1 MKAHAPGPPDL
12 VELVEIDGASGEGG
26 GQILRTA
33 LALSLRT
40 RRPFRLFN
48 VRKNRDKPGLRPQ
61 HLMAVKAAAELSGA
75 ELRGAH
81 VGSDDLVFRPP
92 PERAIPGGTYR
103 FDIGTAGSAPLVLQT
118 VLPSL
123 MLADAPSQVT
133 IVGGTYNPKAP
144 PFDFVARVFAPLLQ
158 RLGPRLDLHLDRP
171 GFYPVGGGQ
180 LRAELA
186 PAPLRR
192 FELLDRGTLKDQRAT
207 VLLADLP
214 PHIAEREIAAL
225 SEALGWPAEHF
236 EIRRLARSRSPGN
249 VVLIELRSE
258 HITEL
263 FSAVGERGVRAEAV
277 ARSAADEAL
286 AYLDAGVPVGEHL
299 CDQLLLPM
307 ALGQGGSFR
316 TTPLSLHATTQI
328 DTLKR
333 FLPVA
338 ITAHEESP
346 AVVRVDVVVSPPR
359 E

>member
-1 MKAHAPGPPDL
+1 MNERDPGPADL
-12 VELVEIDGASGEGG
+12 VELNGAHGEGG

-92 PERAIPGGTYR
+92 PGRAIPGGIYR

-118 VLPSL
+118 VLPAL
-123 MLADAPSQVT
+123 MRADAPSQVT

-144 PFDFVARVFAPLLQ
+144 PFDFVARVFAPLL
-158 RLGPRLDLHLDRP
+158 RRMGPRLDLHLDRP

-180 LRAELA
+180 VRAELE

-192 FELLDRGTLKDQRAT
+192 LELLSRGELLEQRAT

-214 PHIAEREIAAL
+214 PHIAEREISTLAA
-225 SEALGWPAEHF
+225 ALGWPAERF
-236 EIRRLARSRSPGN
+236 EIRRLERSRSPGN

-258 HITEL
+258 HVTEL

-277 ARSAADEAL
+277 AQHAAAEAL
-286 AYLDAGVPVGEHL
+286 AYLGGRRAGRRAPLRSAAPAHGARRGR
-299 CDQLLLPM
+299 QLPHHAAVAARHHPDRHPL
-307 ALGQGGSFR
+307 AL
-316 TTPLSLHATTQI
+316 
-328 DTLKR
+328 
-333 FLPVA
+333 
-338 ITAHEESP
+338 
-346 AVVRVDVVVSPPR
+346 PPR
-359 E
+359 RDHRAGRVADRRARRRHRQPAA